1 MQIAPVVPTLQSS
14 LSAPLGIR
22 SHEAPI
28 MVTNVFAKHT
38 KSPSLANERRI
49 YGEWGVEATD
59 TPHVVPT
66 KYE

>member
-1 MQIAPVVPTLQSS
+1 
-14 LSAPLGIR
+14 
-22 SHEAPI
+22 

-49 YGEWGVEATD
+49 YGEWVVEATD